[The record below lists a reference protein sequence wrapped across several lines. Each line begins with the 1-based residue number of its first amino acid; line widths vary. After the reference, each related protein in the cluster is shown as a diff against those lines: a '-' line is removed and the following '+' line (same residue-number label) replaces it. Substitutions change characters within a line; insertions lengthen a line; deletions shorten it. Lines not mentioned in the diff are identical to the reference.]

1 MLRLCHTLSTGATS
15 EGGQAHSHV
24 FDIKRVRLRTG
35 LGEYGRRWWESS
47 LHFGRVGRASY
58 RPTISPTPFLTPS
71 MTTTL
76 SGLEIDPSTVVAQ
89 IADVLR
95 TQLASTL
102 KRRGLVVGM
111 SGGVDSSV
119 CAALAVEAV
128 GPKRVF
134 GLFMPERESD
144 PESLSIA
151 RSFADQLGIDHATE
165 DIAPILEAAGCYRRR
180 NDAIRRVVP
189 EFEDNWGSKLVLP
202 SDRLDT
208 DRINITYLVVQ
219 PPGGE
224 PRRIRIPAA
233 EYRQIVAASN
243 FKQRVRAM
251 LEYYH
256 ADRLH
261 YAVVGTPNRLEYD
274 QGFFV
279 KGGDGLADVKPIAH
293 LYKSQVYQLAEHL
306 RVPTAV
312 TSRAPTTD
320 TFSLPQSQEEFYYS
334 MPTRTLD
341 VVLHARNTGRPA
353 NDVATEIGFSEQQV
367 ARAFADIDQKR
378 VTTRYLHLGPQL
390 VERVR
395 LNLPGGQI

>member
-1 MLRLCHTLSTGATS
+1 
-15 EGGQAHSHV
+15 
-24 FDIKRVRLRTG
+24 
-35 LGEYGRRWWESS
+35 
-47 LHFGRVGRASY
+47 
-58 RPTISPTPFLTPS
+58 

-76 SGLEIDPSTVVAQ
+76 SGLEIDPATVVAQ

-144 PESLSIA
+144 PESLNIA
-151 RSFADQLGIDHATE
+151 RSLADQLGIEHTTE

-180 NDAIRRVVP
+180 NDAIRQVVP
-189 EFEDNWGSKLVLP
+189 EFEDDWGSKLVLP

-224 PRRIRIPAA
+224 QRRIRIPAT

-293 LYKSQVYQLAEHL
+293 LYKSQVYQLAEQL
-306 RVPTAV
+306 RVPAAV

-353 NDVATEIGFSEQQV
+353 AEVAAEIGFSEEQL
-367 ARAFADIDQKR
+367 ARAYADIDQKR

-395 LNLPGGQI
+395 LNLPTGQI

>member
-1 MLRLCHTLSTGATS
+1 MSFILNELDSVPRRGRHSPVVGVKL
-15 EGGQAHSHV
+15 AHSAASV
-24 FDIKRVRLRTG
+24 ELADDTQ
-35 LGEYGRRWWESS
+35 S
-47 LHFGRVGRASY
+47 LQPALL
-58 RPTISPTPFLTPS
+58 IPS

-76 SGLEIDPSTVVAQ
+76 SGLEIDPSTVVTQ

-144 PESLSIA
+144 PESLQIA
-151 RSFADQLGIDHATE
+151 RSFADQLGIEHATE

-180 NDAIRRVVP
+180 NEAIRRVVP

-208 DRINITYLVVQ
+208 DRISITYLVVQ

-224 PRRIRIPAA
+224 QRRIRIPAT

-353 NDVATEIGFSEQQV
+353 SEVAAEIGFSDEQL
-367 ARAFADIDQKR
+367 ARAYADIDQKR

-395 LNLPGGQI
+395 LNLPSGQI

>member
-1 MLRLCHTLSTGATS
+1 MN
-15 EGGQAHSHV
+15 
-24 FDIKRVRLRTG
+24 
-35 LGEYGRRWWESS
+35 
-47 LHFGRVGRASY
+47 
-58 RPTISPTPFLTPS
+58 
-71 MTTTL
+71 TTL
-76 SGLEIDPSTVVAQ
+76 TGLEIDPALVVSQ
-89 IADVLR
+89 ITAALR
-95 TQLASTL
+95 TQLSSVL

-119 CAALAVEAV
+119 CASLAVAAV

-144 PESLSIA
+144 PESLNIA
-151 RSFADQLGIDHATE
+151 RSLADLLGIDHAKE
-165 DIAPILEAAGCYRRR
+165 DIAPILEGAGCYRRR

-189 EFEDNWGSKLVLP
+189 EFEDNWGSKLALP
-202 SDRLDT
+202 PDRLDT
-208 DRINITYLVVQ
+208 DRLNITYLVVQ

-224 PRRIRIPAA
+224 MRRIRLPAE

-293 LYKSQVYQLAEHL
+293 LYKGQVYQLADYL
-306 RVPTAV
+306 GLPTAV

-334 MPTRTLD
+334 MPTGTLD
-341 VVLHARNTGRPA
+341 VVLHARNEGRPV
-353 NDVATEIGFSEQQV
+353 DEVAAEIGFTRERL
-367 ARAFADIDQKR
+367 ARAYADIDQKR

-390 VERVR
+390 VERVP
-395 LNLPGGQI
+395 LDTPTSPV